1 MNLKNGALLGFT
13 LKPGLAIARG
23 KSKGKTE
30 SFDKEA
36 PQSYDYVGC

>member
-30 SFDKEA
+30 SFDKDE
-36 PQSYDYVGC
+36 V